1 MSAGHNTASDGQ
13 LLSIVERIERLHE
26 ERKALADDVRDVY
39 GEAKGVGF
47 DPKIIRKLIA
57 KRAKDPSALQEEESI
72 LELYEEALARAGTR
86 GEGV

>member
-13 LLSIVERIERLHE
+13 LLSIVQRIERLHE

-57 KRAKDPSALQEEESI
+57 RRAKDAGALAEEDSI
-72 LELYEEALARAGTR
+72 LALYEDALSRAGTR
-86 GEGV
+86 GEGA